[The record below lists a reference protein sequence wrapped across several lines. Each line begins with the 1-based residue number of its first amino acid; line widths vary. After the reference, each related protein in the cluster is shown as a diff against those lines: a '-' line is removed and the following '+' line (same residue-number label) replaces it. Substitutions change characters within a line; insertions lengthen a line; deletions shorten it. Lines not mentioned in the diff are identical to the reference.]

1 MNLDNYQNP
10 ERILSYN
17 EALII
22 TKKEYEILKNIAKK
36 EKKRIEKE
44 ICMGEDNSSIN
55 MLIIERQINMH
66 NYDDLSP
73 LKKEVMLSNALLPDD
88 TKVIDTLTENGFTIE
103 HIKTIIKFRGILKNQ
118 AMYKTAIEEDLKE
131 NINTYKKV
139 VSILLNAFR
148 EKFNINNSTIILN
161 RICELLVTKPELFE
175 TLNNKKRRK

>member
-10 ERILSYN
+10 ERILSYI

-22 TKKEYEILKNIAKK
+22 TKKENEILKNIAKK
-36 EKKRIEKE
+36 EKKRIEQE
-44 ICMGEDNSSIN
+44 ICMSEDPETN
-55 MLIIERQINMH
+55 MLIIEKQINMR

-73 LKKEVMLSNALLPDD
+73 LKKEVMLANALLPDD

-118 AMYKTAIEEDLKE
+118 AMYKTAIEKDLKE
-131 NINTYKKV
+131 NINIYKKV
-139 VSILLNAFR
+139 VSILLNTFK

-175 TLNNKKRRK
+175 TLNNKKIRNK